1 MALKKPGK
9 IKPSKPSRR
18 PSTKS
23 SGSARQPV
31 RSRAVPGTIAVYAR
45 RAGPRK
51 SILPLAWATAYPQ
64 STPLGMA
71 TAERDDR
78 LAISLI
84 LAPFLIVAL
93 SLGAERSIQQL
104 LAHWPAMITASQPP
118 ETRPDPLPLVERDV
132 TRNATAI
139 EDTSQTGP
147 RLSTEPAL
155 IVVPPQ
161 PPLAELALIV
171 EPPQPQLAELALIVE
186 PPQPQ
191 LAELELIV
199 EPPQPP
205 LAELALIVE
214 PPQPPLAELELIVE
228 PPQPPLAELAL
239 LDIPRTEP
247 LVCVA
252 NDEFAVSTRVSR
264 TPLPL
269 DRDAPGFGLALAAAA
284 REQIGGL
291 VIYNAKYARIAYP
304 MGDVPAMFGVCTD
317 VVVRAYRALGIDLQA
332 LVHETR
338 SGTGDRNIDH
348 RRVEVLRRFLAR
360 HGQALPIS
368 NLAEDYQPGDI
379 VTYHRPQNRASTG
392 HIAIVTEQLAPS
404 GRPMIVHNRGW
415 GPELEDALFVDR
427 ITGHFRFRGL
437 ADRGTGKSRDRDRL
451 ARN

>member
-1 MALKKPGK
+1 
-9 IKPSKPSRR
+9 
-18 PSTKS
+18 
-23 SGSARQPV
+23 
-31 RSRAVPGTIAVYAR
+31 
-45 RAGPRK
+45 
-51 SILPLAWATAYPQ
+51 
-64 STPLGMA
+64 MA

-147 RLSTEPAL
+147 RLSTEP
-155 IVVPPQ
+155 
-161 PPLAELALIV
+161 
-171 EPPQPQLAELALIVE
+171 
-186 PPQPQ
+186 
-191 LAELELIV
+191 
-199 EPPQPP
+199 
-205 LAELALIVE
+205 ALIVE